1 MRRHHAPMAE
11 MHWLANHRSFTAK
24 AIMRVRALR
33 RFIGRPMLRQRVSSH
48 FFPFPSGDSLLLL
61 LSPTL
66 FSSFVVAAVA
76 ENEENLLAPI
86 ISCVIREI
94 FETIPREHNSFRV
107 I

>member
-11 MHWLANHRSFTAK
+11 MHWLAKNRSFMAK

-33 RFIGRPMLRQRVSSH
+33 RFTVRPMLRQRVSFH
-48 FFPFPSGDSLLLL
+48 FFPFPSGDSFLSL

-86 ISCVIREI
+86 ISCVIRES
-94 FETIPREHNSFRV
+94 FETTLREHNSFRV